1 MSQLLLRL
9 TKVTAAK
16 GLEIV
21 ERLDAPSKTFVPWV
35 EIVMGFVWDRPVTS
49 FIVMTLPWRSE
60 AGGRRIVRGVVVI
73 ILANVAVL
81 GT

>member
-1 MSQLLLRL
+1 
-9 TKVTAAK
+9 
-16 GLEIV
+16 
-21 ERLDAPSKTFVPWV
+21 VPWV

-60 AGGRRIVRGVVVI
+60 AGGKRIVRGVFVI